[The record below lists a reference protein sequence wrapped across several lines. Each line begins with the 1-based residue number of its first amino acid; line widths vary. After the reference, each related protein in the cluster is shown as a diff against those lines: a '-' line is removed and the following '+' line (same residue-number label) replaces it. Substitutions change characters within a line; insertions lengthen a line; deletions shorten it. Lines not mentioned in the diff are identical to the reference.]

1 MTVASQPDPVIERL
15 AQWAMSGDNVRAI
28 LLTSTRA
35 VPGAPVDA
43 LSDYDVILVARDIQ
57 PLVADRSWLSTFG
70 TVLVAYWDPFDPTTS
85 TEASNVVQYEG
96 RLKIDFTLWP
106 VERLAQVTMSS
117 TPDAELD
124 AGYRVLLDRDG
135 IAARLPAPTHA
146 AYIPKPPDKDTYLL
160 LVNDFFVGVPYVAKC
175 LLRDELLPARWCLDY
190 DMRYVYLLP
199 MLEWRMECD
208 HDWSVST
215 GVNGK
220 GLKKRLP
227 PDIWAGVESTFA
239 GPDIDDTW
247 DAMFHMI
254 ELFRRAGQD
263 VATHLAY
270 AYPIELDRRVTDHA
284 HRMRSG
290 ELGLTTND

>member
-1 MTVASQPDPVIERL
+1 MTNASQADPIIEHLVR
-15 AQWAMSGDNVRAI
+15 WAMSGDNVRAI

-35 VPGAPVDA
+35 VPGATVDA

-57 PLVADRSWLSTFG
+57 PLVNDHSWLSTFG
-70 TVLVAYWDPFDPTTS
+70 TVLVAYWDPFDPATS

-106 VERLAQVTMSS
+106 VERLVQT
-117 TPDAELD
+117 TQLPEPLPELD
-124 AGYRVLLDRDG
+124 AGYRILLDRDG
-135 IAARLPAPTHA
+135 IAARLPSPNHA
-146 AYIPKPPDKDTYLL
+146 AYIPKPPDEKTFQL

-208 HDWSVST
+208 HDWSVAT

-227 PDIWAGVESTFA
+227 PDIWTDIESTFA
-239 GPDIDDTW
+239 NAGIDDTW
-247 DAMFHMI
+247 EAMFRMI
-254 ELFRRAGQD
+254 DLFRRAGQE
-263 VATHLAY
+263 VAAHLGHE
-270 AYPIELDRRVTDHA
+270 YPLELDLRVTAHA
-284 HRMRSG
+284 QSMRSG
-290 ELGLTTND
+290 ELDLTVGA